1 MKHLQELLSLAEA
14 SPDKNGIMP
23 LSYKTGKG
31 HKIEAYGVK
40 GMQSKQW
47 RKSFKDEAALEK
59 WCDDNDA
66 TVHGVADIKEGL
78 SAVNEGVEDMDLD
91 ELIDNWMDKEKT
103 YRTEGPAGYRNLSK
117 LVRLLGYREMT
128 DFLEDNSGAVEAI
141 IDWVKTQNFPEWK
154 KGFEA
159 YLIEAGRTFTIKN
172 PKIKPRGAPEHK
184 ARAFDKVNPKTGA
197 RPDRSVLPQKGNG
210 KYFAVEA
217 SNEGDFIMVLVMR
230 DDIDSHD
237 YYGINVV
244 FMSDGTVTKS
254 IADHESQE
262 QWVEDKDK
270 IIAVARKY
278 VGGDKIAAFV
288 KRGGDSEHRKPDD
301 WDNGENKSYAGP
313 KLGKKGASR
322 RN

>member
-1 MKHLQELLSLAEA
+1 MKLLQEMLA
-14 SPDKNGIMP
+14 
-23 LSYKTGKG
+23 
-31 HKIEAYGVK
+31 IEANK
-40 GMQSKQW
+40 I
-47 RKSFKDEAALEK
+47 AI
-59 WCDDNDA
+59 
-66 TVHGVADIKEGL
+66 ADQQ
-78 SAVNEGVEDMDLD
+78 
-91 ELIDNWMDKEKT
+91 
-103 YRTEGPAGYRNLSK
+103 
-117 LVRLLGYREMT
+117 LG
-128 DFLEDNSGAVEAI
+128 
-141 IDWVKTQNFPEWK
+141 
-154 KGFEA
+154 
-159 YLIEAGRTFTIKN
+159 EAGRTHSVPSGTMTGYVRPEHSDKN
-172 PKIKPRGAPEHK
+172 RLASRHRSFSSDNTPTGDGTFKRGAPEHK

-322 RN
+322 RGKAVSETLAEGKGYLDRKVDDWMEDNNIHSVEGPRGLKALNSLSKVLGYSDLDDFLEDNSGAIEAIFDFVRAQNNQDWIESIDKSLDSQ